1 MGGAKCSD
9 DGRRAG
15 DGERALGGDE
25 VAERV
30 AAGAAA
36 VQGRRVSA
44 PVDRGA
50 SGRER
55 ERGRDAQEGVAERHL
70 ADVLHVG
77 VVDKVAVDEEED
89 GEVDLFAGEEAL
101 LLEAEALD
109 LGKVRRD
116 LRGRE
121 RRQSK

>member
-1 MGGAKCSD
+1 LPNES
-9 DGRRAG
+9 RRARLQCRV
-15 DGERALGGDE
+15 GESALESTEVRA
-25 VAERV
+25 
-30 AAGAAA
+30 
-36 VQGRRVSA
+36 
-44 PVDRGA
+44 
-50 SGRER
+50 RER